1 MFFHSQEDK
10 HVNKSVILGVITIHQ
25 DLASIE
31 MLNKNNEELCLDTF
45 KIYPTIMFRIVNED
59 PEFVK
64 VGINAWK
71 NEKKKNK

>member
-1 MFFHSQEDK
+1 
-10 HVNKSVILGVITIHQ
+10 
-25 DLASIE
+25 

-71 NEKKKNK
+71 NEKKKRKNKRKASQLLKQS

>member
-1 MFFHSQEDK
+1 
-10 HVNKSVILGVITIHQ
+10 
-25 DLASIE
+25 

-71 NEKKKNK
+71 NEKKKKKKKKSESVT

>member
-1 MFFHSQEDK
+1 
-10 HVNKSVILGVITIHQ
+10 
-25 DLASIE
+25 

-71 NEKKKNK
+71 NEKIKEKRVSYLNKVESLFAEKTS

>member
-1 MFFHSQEDK
+1 
-10 HVNKSVILGVITIHQ
+10 
-25 DLASIE
+25 

-71 NEKKKNK
+71 NEKKNKKIKEKRVCYLNKVESLFAEKTS